1 MTRETKIGLLVGLGF
16 IVVFAVLLSHTG
28 SVPPQGDG
36 LPMASRENGLQDT
49 LVGRA
54 QPGVEVSLTGRS
66 GSPHVVRETM
76 EGAAPSGV
84 GLVPSGVEAV
94 RGSLSRLAQGLP
106 RPSALGPSPT
116 EWTAAESAQSRGSD
130 HAGTAPLSPTA
141 ALTAVERRVAPALP
155 ARPIEIAPPAPTAP
169 VPAPQMSPSPEL
181 KPERSPS
188 LPPTREAVSREYM
201 VQKGETLG
209 EIAKQHYGTANK
221 RAVEFLAST
230 NQMKDVHTIREGQK
244 LVIPALPAELAA
256 VVEPAPSFDVRRVTG
271 DARTVSSEELALRPV
286 RSEGRQ
292 APSLVRRDEDGSG
305 GASTE
310 SPVERRVAPQPMGAR
325 TYEVRPGDMLSTIAA
340 RELGSAARW
349 PEILKLNQ
357 DLDPKRMKP
366 GTKIKLPN
374 GQEKSEGDK
383 RVSA

>member
-36 LPMASRENGLQDT
+36 LPMASRESGLQDT

-54 QPGVEVSLTGRS
+54 QPGVGVSLTGRS
-66 GSPHVVRETM
+66 GTPHGVRETT
-76 EGAAPSGV
+76 EGGSPSGV
-84 GLVPSGVEAV
+84 GLVSSGIEAV
-94 RGSLSRLAQGLP
+94 RGPLNRLAQGLP

-116 EWTAAESAQSRGSD
+116 EWTATDGQDGS
-130 HAGTAPLSPTA
+130 GERQVSLPRSSSG
-141 ALTAVERRVAPALP
+141 ALTAIDRRVAPALP

-256 VVEPAPSFDVRRVTG
+256 IVEPAPSFDVRRVTG
-271 DARTVSSEELALRPV
+271 DARTVSSEELASRPV

-292 APSLVRRDEDGSG
+292 APSLVRREEVASRV
-305 GASTE
+305 ASTE
-310 SPVERRVAPQPMGAR
+310 SPVERRVAPQPGGAR

-374 GQEKSEGDK
+374 GEEKPEGDK